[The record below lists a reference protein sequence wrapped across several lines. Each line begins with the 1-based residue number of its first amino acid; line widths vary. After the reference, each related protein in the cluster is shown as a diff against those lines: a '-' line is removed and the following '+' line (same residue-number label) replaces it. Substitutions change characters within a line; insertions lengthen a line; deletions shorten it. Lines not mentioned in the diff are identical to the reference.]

1 MASCPTQRAPLAMR
15 FDVITLF
22 PEEFLA
28 ALKFGVIGRALER
41 GTLEVVCTNPRDF
54 ASGNYRRVD
63 ERVYGGGPGM
73 VMLLEP
79 LKAALLHVRSLD
91 ATPAEVILLSP
102 QGPRFAQ
109 ARAQAF
115 SQRARIILL
124 CGRYEGIDQRFIDHY
139 VDQELSIGDFVLSGG
154 EYGALVAIDAI
165 TRLLPGVLNTDES
178 AAQDSFSDGLLD
190 CPHYT
195 RPEIAEEGAVPEI
208 LKGGNHAQIARWRR
222 KQSLGATWL
231 KRPDLINGQ
240 VLAPMQLSP
249 KDQALL
255 REFQQ
260 ELAPEATAEHALA
273 EQSTMDT
280 PSEPASS

>member
-1 MASCPTQRAPLAMR
+1 MR

-41 GTLEVVCTNPRDF
+41 GILEVVCTNPRDF

-73 VMLLEP
+73 VMMLEP
-79 LKAALLHVRSLD
+79 LKAALAHVRSLD
-91 ATPAEVILLSP
+91 ATPASVILLSP
-102 QGPRFAQ
+102 QGPKFVQ
-109 ARAQAF
+109 ARAATMAT
-115 SQRARIILL
+115 SARVILL
-124 CGRYEGIDQRFIDHY
+124 CGRYEGIDQRFIERY

-154 EYGALVAIDAI
+154 EYGALILVDAI
-165 TRLLPGVLNTDES
+165 TRLLPGVLGAQES
-178 AAQDSFSDGLLD
+178 AMQDSFSDGLLD

-195 RPEIAEEGAVPEI
+195 RPEIAEEGAVPDV
-208 LKGGNHAQIARWRR
+208 LKSGNHALIARWRR

-231 KRPDLINGQ
+231 KRPELLHGQ
-240 VLAPMQLSP
+240 ALAPLTLSRA
-249 KDQALL
+249 DQALL

-260 ELAPEATAEHALA
+260 EWQRAESAPVLA
-273 EQSTMDT
+273 D
-280 PSEPASS
+280 SEPPADQPPS